1 MFHRA
6 SLISMALLSSLTLTS
21 VSGGKSAPQSGS
33 GHLPPSQAAAS
44 MTPGEGACI
53 RFISVFVPA
62 GGGNY
67 VVGVS
72 FAFRDLNQDGTYTP
86 GVDRL
91 QVCVNC
97 ADACDWGP

>member
-1 MFHRA
+1 MSHRA
-6 SLISMALLSSLTLTS
+6 SLFSMALLSSLALAS
-21 VSGGKSAPQSGS
+21 VSGGKAVPQSDS
-33 GHLPPSQAAAS
+33 GHLPPSQAAANI
-44 MTPGEGACI
+44 TPGEGACI

-62 GGGNY
+62 NGGNY

-91 QVCVNC
+91 KVCVNC